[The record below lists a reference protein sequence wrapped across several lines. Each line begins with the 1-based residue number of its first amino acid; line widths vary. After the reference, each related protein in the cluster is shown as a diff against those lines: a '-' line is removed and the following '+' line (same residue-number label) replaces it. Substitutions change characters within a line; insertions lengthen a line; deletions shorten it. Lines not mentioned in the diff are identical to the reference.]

1 MVTALALP
9 LLVWAVLVAMD
20 AWRTRRV
27 VDELGAG
34 IARGRV
40 GELEYDVAARAWRAR
55 GRRR

>member
-1 MVTALALP
+1 MMTALALP
-9 LLVWAVLVAMD
+9 LLAWAVLVTAD

-40 GELEYDVAARAWRAR
+40 GELEYDVARRGWRLR
-55 GRRR
+55 EGEK